1 MATQKRNLKGNR
13 NSDGDFMSVDA
24 MDALVMSTQDMI
36 DAGIPVHEQMVQ
48 MDEPPRYMDDPDP
61 TLEAD
66 IEDLKI
72 RIEARGLDTPA
83 EREFLETVKE
93 EVKDE
98 RPGWK
103 KAKGGGFWSV
113 DWKSPYWQ
121 TEEGYQESL
130 KVWGKKPGW
139 IKRPSAKKEKVDFK
153 PTKRISL

>member
-13 NSDGDFMSVDA
+13 NNDGDFEIEALDA
-24 MDALVMSTQDMI
+24 VVMSQQDMI
-36 DAGIPVHEQMVQ
+36 DAGIPVHEPRVVL
-48 MDEPPRYMDDPDP
+48 DELPRYMDDPDP

-121 TEEGYQESL
+121 TEEGYQESIEI
-130 KVWGKKPGW
+130 WGKKPGW
-139 IKRPSAKKEKVDFK
+139 IKRRSGETPNVSS
-153 PTKRISL
+153 TTGGR

>member
-13 NSDGDFMSVDA
+13 NNDGDFEIEA

-66 IEDLKI
+66 IEDLKV